1 MLPNFAVLPPEVNS
15 ARVFAGAGSAPML
28 AAAAA
33 WDDLASELHC
43 AAMSF
48 GSVTSGLVVGWWQG
62 SASAA
67 MVDAAASYIGWLST
81 SAAHAE
87 GAAGLAR
94 AAVSVF
100 EEALAATVHPA
111 MVAANRAQV
120 ASLVASN
127 LFGQNAPAIAA
138 LESLYECMWAQDA
151 AAMAGYY
158 VGASA
163 VATQLA
169 SWLQRLQSIPG
180 AASLD
185 ARLPSSAEAPMGV
198 VRAVNSA
205 IAANA
210 AAAQTVGLVMG
221 GSGTP
226 IPSARYVELA
236 NALYMSGSVPGV
248 IAQALFTPQGLY
260 PVVVIKNLTFDSSVA
275 QGAVILESAI
285 RQQIAA
291 GNNVTVFGYSQSAT
305 ISSLVMANLAASADP
320 PSPDELSFTLIG
332 NPNNPNGG
340 VATRFPGISFPSL
353 GVTATGAT
361 PHNLYPT
368 KIYTI
373 EYDGVADFPRYP
385 LNFVS
390 TLNAIAGTYYV
401 HSNYFILTPE
411 QIDAAVPLTNTVGP
425 TMTQYYIIRTE
436 NLPLLEP
443 LRSVPIVGNPLANLV
458 QPNLKVIVNLGY
470 GDPAYGYSTSPPN
483 VATPFG
489 LFPEVSPV
497 VIADALVAGTQ
508 QGIGDFAY
516 DVSHLELPLPADG
529 STMPSTA
536 PGSGTPVPPL
546 SIDSL
551 IDDLQVANRD
561 LANTI
566 SKVAATSYATV
577 LPTADIANA
586 ALTIVPSYNI
596 HLFLEGIQQALKGD
610 PMGLVNAVGYP
621 LAADVALFTAAGGLQ
636 LLIIISAGRTIAN
649 DISAIVP

>member
-1 MLPNFAVLPPEVNS
+1 
-15 ARVFAGAGSAPML
+15 
-28 AAAAA
+28 
-33 WDDLASELHC
+33 
-43 AAMSF
+43 
-48 GSVTSGLVVGWWQG
+48 
-62 SASAA
+62 
-67 MVDAAASYIGWLST
+67 
-81 SAAHAE
+81 
-87 GAAGLAR
+87 
-94 AAVSVF
+94 
-100 EEALAATVHPA
+100 
-111 MVAANRAQV
+111 
-120 ASLVASN
+120 
-127 LFGQNAPAIAA
+127 
-138 LESLYECMWAQDA
+138 
-151 AAMAGYY
+151 MAGYY

-551 IDDLQVANRD
+551 IDDLQVANRN

-596 HLFLEGIQQALKGD
+596 HLFWRASSKRSRATRWDSSTRSDTHSRPTWHCSRPQA
-610 PMGLVNAVGYP
+610 V
-621 LAADVALFTAAGGLQ
+621 F
-636 LLIIISAGRTIAN
+636 S
-649 DISAIVP
+649 S

>member
-1 MLPNFAVLPPEVNS
+1 
-15 ARVFAGAGSAPML
+15 
-28 AAAAA
+28 
-33 WDDLASELHC
+33 
-43 AAMSF
+43 
-48 GSVTSGLVVGWWQG
+48 
-62 SASAA
+62 
-67 MVDAAASYIGWLST
+67 
-81 SAAHAE
+81 
-87 GAAGLAR
+87 
-94 AAVSVF
+94 
-100 EEALAATVHPA
+100 
-111 MVAANRAQV
+111 
-120 ASLVASN
+120 
-127 LFGQNAPAIAA
+127 
-138 LESLYECMWAQDA
+138 
-151 AAMAGYY
+151 
-158 VGASA
+158 
-163 VATQLA
+163 
-169 SWLQRLQSIPG
+169 
-180 AASLD
+180 
-185 ARLPSSAEAPMGV
+185 MGV

-443 LRSVPIVGNPLANLV
+443 LRSVLIVGNPLANLV

-551 IDDLQVANRD
+551 IDDLQVANRN

>member
-169 SWLQRLQSIPG
+169 SWLQRLQSIP
-180 AASLD
+180 
-185 ARLPSSAEAPMGV
+185 
-198 VRAVNSA
+198 
-205 IAANA
+205 
-210 AAAQTVGLVMG
+210 
-221 GSGTP
+221 
-226 IPSARYVELA
+226 
-236 NALYMSGSVPGV
+236 
-248 IAQALFTPQGLY
+248 TPQGLY

-551 IDDLQVANRD
+551 IDDLQVANRN